1 MKIKD
6 VMTESITCIKLNANV
21 EKAAQLMK
29 KLDIGSLP
37 VCDNDQLLVGMVTDR
52 DIVLRCVALGED
64 PKTLLVQDIMTV
76 NPIAGDPEMDVDE
89 AGRIMGDNQIRRLP
103 IVDDGELV
111 GVVSLGDLATKP
123 NLKDEA
129 GDILSEV
136 SEPVLK

>member
-6 VMTESITCIKLNANV
+6 VMTESITCIKHNANV

-64 PKTLLVQDIMTV
+64 PKKLLVQDIMTV